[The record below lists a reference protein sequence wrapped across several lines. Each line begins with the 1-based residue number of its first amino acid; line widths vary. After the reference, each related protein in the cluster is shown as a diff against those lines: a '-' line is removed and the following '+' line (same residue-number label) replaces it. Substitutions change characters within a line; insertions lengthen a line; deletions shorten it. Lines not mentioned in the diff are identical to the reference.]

1 MIKIQFDK
9 YGKIR
14 NLDFGDE
21 VIFKGSNRVNQIF
34 VTFDD
39 VAYNPNHYMTYSA
52 LINENDYEGDLTDLA
67 TAKTTIDGVEGYT
80 FYLFSNLT
88 SKAGELKLSVRLV
101 DRTTERVL
109 VSGVV
114 SLVVEDTAISTYAS
128 VDITK
133 TQYNALLT
141 AFDELSQSID
151 STNFK
156 TINGESIYGEGDIV
170 VLTSDVMVYYVGQ
183 EISAVNDSLGNLY
196 GYINELRTENAEL
209 YKTIEKQEKKINQ
222 LELASEGNILST
234 ITESDSAYEVGVGVD
249 TLPYA
254 TIDKIGG
261 MTYKSNN
268 LLVLDDVPPTALNG
282 ITYSVKDG
290 IITINGTTTAGISVY
305 IPVVNQKENVA
316 YNLRAFF
323 EGTKPNKTIFCYARN
338 EAKQQLVAINN
349 NAVYA
354 SFTPTTAIAYF
365 NFYCDIGVTFDNFVI
380 KPILVSGTTPA
391 SAWEKGFI
399 GLRNSKVTEILSAG
413 ANLLN
418 SNSLITKDGTFTKQS
433 DKSYISKALGSY
445 GTAYFNCS
453 WNSSVGAMTSVKGI
467 PLKKGTYYISFKAK
481 LNSGTN
487 AGGLGISITLEND
500 KNIIGGV
507 VNNPTISSYY
517 QEYKRTFT
525 LSGDESIGVIVQTA
539 GGATS
544 AVIQIKDIMISK
556 ADIEYKPYKQPT
568 AIAIPTAIQNLDGY
582 GIGVDA
588 TYYNYV
594 DFENKKFVR
603 NVKKIVLDG
612 SSDEVYGV
620 STADNGNGI
629 ANFSITFSSLGL
641 PNYIAN
647 GAIDWYI
654 ANREEQLTT
663 QANTTTEGVYLN
675 TSTLFIRV
683 KSTTANTISQ
693 LRTYLA
699 NNPVIVIYAVE
710 TPVAEGLSHIID
722 GEILTEV
729 ESGGTLT
736 FENEYKQDVPFT
748 WTFQERL

>member
-413 ANLLN
+413 ANLLDFDDVRN
-418 SNSLITKDGTFTKQS
+418 ATTNGITYNIKDG
-433 DKSYISKALGSY
+433 
-445 GTAYFNCS
+445 
-453 WNSSVGAMTSVKGI
+453 
-467 PLKKGTYYISFKAK
+467 
-481 LNSGTN
+481 
-487 AGGLGISITLEND
+487 
-500 KNIIGGV
+500 II
-507 VNNPTISSYY
+507 
-517 QEYKRTFT
+517 T
-525 LSGDESIGVIVQTA
+525 LSGTTTSVGNIIIQLNKTINA
-539 GGATS
+539 GTFS
-544 AVIQIKDIMISK
+544 FNSFYKTTRKVIQARKDNVYVGNLGYSGNDVVSNITLNEFNQIWIPLNANENVNNVSYQPMLVK
-556 ADIEYKPYKQPT
+556 GTTAPTTFKPYKQPT

-594 DFENKKFVR
+594 DFES
-603 NVKKIVLDG
+603 KKIVKKVAKLYLKNLSWSKSSVTTIDRFKAQLPSEYISINGVKTITNMEGITSSNGFDG
-612 SSDEVYGV
+612 
-620 STADNGNGI
+620 
-629 ANFSITFSSLGL
+629 
-641 PNYIAN
+641 
-647 GAIDWYI
+647 
-654 ANREEQLTT
+654 TT
-663 QANTTTEGVYLN
+663 QNIMAINAGTEILIQLGAYGTTTLADFTARLN
-675 TSTLFIRV
+675 
-683 KSTTANTISQ
+683 Q
-693 LRTYLA
+693 E
-699 NNPVIVIYAVE
+699 NPIVIIPLA